1 MKIKRTTRRGLKLQQ
16 HNLRRLY
23 ADLRRKGYGKQA
35 YYIRTYAA
43 KHAQLLDELRPEINL
58 HAKSKLAL

>member
-23 ADLRRKGYGKQA
+23 AELRRKGHGRQA

-43 KHAQLLDELRPEINL
+43 KHAKLLEELRAE
-58 HAKSKLAL
+58 

>member
-43 KHAQLLDELRPEINL
+43 KHAQLLDEVSLSRNSQVP
-58 HAKSKLAL
+58 AKLAL